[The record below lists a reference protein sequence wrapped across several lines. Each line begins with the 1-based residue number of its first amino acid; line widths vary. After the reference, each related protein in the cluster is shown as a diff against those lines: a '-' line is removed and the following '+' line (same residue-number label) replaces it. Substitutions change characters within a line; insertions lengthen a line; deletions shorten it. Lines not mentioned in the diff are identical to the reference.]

1 MEKVM
6 TILKLKHV
14 SLKMS
19 VEKYISNMVHPYRIG
34 VWDGFY
40 YNEPRTAKYVGK
52 RKLVANSIYRL
63 GLSFGDFLRQTHDEM
78 YEEDY

>member
-1 MEKVM
+1 MTKLEKR
-6 TILKLKHV
+6 
-14 SLKMS
+14 
-19 VEKYISNMVHPYRIG
+19 ISNFIHPYRIG

-52 RKLVANSIYRL
+52 RKLVANCIYRL

>member
-1 MEKVM
+1 M

-40 YNEPRTAKYVGK
+40 RNDPRNKKYEGVDS
-52 RKLVANSIYRL
+52 LIPNYIYRL
-63 GLSFGDFLRQTHDEM
+63 GLSFGDFLRQTWDEVL
-78 YEEDY
+78 EDEQENY

>member
-1 MEKVM
+1 M

-40 YNEPRTAKYVGK
+40 RNDPRNKKYEGVDS
-52 RKLVANSIYRL
+52 LIPNYIYRL
-63 GLSFGDFLRQTHDEM
+63 GLSFGDFLRQTWDEVLEDR
-78 YEEDY
+78 EEIS

>member
-1 MEKVM
+1 M

-40 YNEPRTAKYVGK
+40 GNDPRNKKYEGVDS
-52 RKLVANSIYRL
+52 LIPNYIYRL
-63 GLSFGDFLRQTHDEM
+63 GLSFGDFLRQTWDEVL
-78 YEEDY
+78 EDEQENY

>member
-1 MEKVM
+1 M

-40 YNEPRTAKYVGK
+40 RNDPRNKKYEGIDSLIPNYV
-52 RKLVANSIYRL
+52 YRL
-63 GLSFGDFLRQTHDEM
+63 GLSFGDFLRQTWDEVL
-78 YEEDY
+78 EDEQENY